1 MNRDRAALAQI
12 LERIE
17 LAVEFAGNDRGEF
30 LTSRIRQEAVVRELE
45 VIGEAVKRVSQPTRA
60 GVPGVP
66 WKGMAGFKDV
76 AIHQYD
82 ALDLERVWEI
92 VHAELPGIRSQ
103 VRNALRRVRDG

>member
-17 LAVEFAGNDRGEF
+17 LALEFAGTDRAEF

-45 VIGEAVKRVSQPTRA
+45 VIGEAVKRVSQATRA
-60 GVPGVP
+60 EVTGVP

-82 ALDLERVWEI
+82 AVDLEQVWEI
-92 VHAELPGIRSQ
+92 VRAELPGIRTQ
-103 VRNALRRVRDG
+103 VRSALRQIRDG

>member
-17 LAVEFAGNDRGEF
+17 LALEFAGSDRGEF

-45 VIGEAVKRVSQPTRA
+45 VIGEAVKRVSTPTRA
-60 GVPGVP
+60 EAEGVP

-82 ALDLERVWEI
+82 AIDLDRVWEI
-92 VHAELPGIRSQ
+92 VHAELPGIRPQ
-103 VRNALRRVRDG
+103 VKHALRHLRDG